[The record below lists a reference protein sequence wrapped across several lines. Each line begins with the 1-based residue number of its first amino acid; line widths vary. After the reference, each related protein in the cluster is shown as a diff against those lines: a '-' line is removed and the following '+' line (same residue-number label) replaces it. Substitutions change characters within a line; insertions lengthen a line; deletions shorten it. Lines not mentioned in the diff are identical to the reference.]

1 LPSTEK
7 EGAKPGLHC
16 DGVGS
21 LPGSISET
29 SVAKL
34 PDERS
39 ASGTGVAAVSLP
51 SQETTGVQPNE
62 HHGGVGSLPGS
73 RSETSVA
80 KLPDERAGAG
90 RSDTAA
96 DAGSRDPTVDTAAPS
111 ESGALASSFAELGI
125 TSQGTQVRRIDP
137 QNPESDRTVPE
148 RDEGRR
154 ADVRV
159 SNPNCR

>member
-1 LPSTEK
+1 MPSTEK
-7 EGAKPGLHC
+7 EGAKPALHY

-39 ASGTGVAAVSLP
+39 ASGVAAASLP
-51 SQETTGVQPNE
+51 SQETTGVLPNE
-62 HHGGVGSLPGS
+62 HHGGVSSLPVS

-80 KLPDERAGAG
+80 KLPDERAGAA
-90 RSDTAA
+90 RSDPAA
-96 DAGSRDPTVDTAAPS
+96 DAGSRDPTVDTAASS
-111 ESGALASSFAELGI
+111 ESGALTSSFAELGI
-125 TSQGTQVRRIDP
+125 TSQGTQARKIDS

-148 RDEGRR
+148 RDEARQ

-159 SNPNCR
+159 SNPNCRQF